1 MTNNSSEKV
10 SNDYISLNA
19 CGRQHLF
26 TKRRGSYRPY
36 GRKDYHILYIAEG
49 KCTVTENGEKTEA
62 PKGSVIVYLPNQ
74 PQEYSFNPDDG
85 SVSYYIHFTGSG
97 CEQLMRDT
105 ALNQKNIFYIGKSH
119 TLEELINTL
128 INEYKQK
135 LKFSNHRINGI
146 LLEIISL
153 IGRKNA
159 YMMSGGNDT
168 NKRFEIVCEYI
179 HNNFSAN
186 LTMKELATMCN
197 LSESRF
203 SHLFTEIFGK
213 SPKQYIMNV
222 RMENAKE
229 LLLDSDMSI
238 LEIGSAVGFDD
249 QNYFSRI
256 FKKHCGM
263 SPNEFRN
270 GY

>member
-1 MTNNSSEKV
+1 MINNTSERV
-10 SNDYISLNA
+10 STEYISVNA

-49 KCTVTENGEKTEA
+49 RCFVTLKGEKTEA
-62 PKGSVIVYLPNQ
+62 PKGSVIVYLPSQ
-74 PQEYSFNPDDG
+74 PQEYSFFPEDG

-97 CEQLMRDT
+97 CEQLMHDT
-105 ALNQKNIFYIGKSH
+105 ALDEKNVFYIGKSH
-119 TLEELINTL
+119 TLEELFNTL
-128 INEYKQK
+128 ISEYKQK
-135 LKFSNHRINGI
+135 LKFGTHRMNGI
-146 LLEIISL
+146 LLEIISV

-159 YMMSGGNDT
+159 YMLSGVSDT
-168 NKRFEIVCEYI
+168 NKLIGAVCEYI
-179 HNNFSAN
+179 HNNFSEK
-186 LTMKELATMCN
+186 LTLKELATKCN

-213 SPKQYIMNV
+213 SPKKYIMNV

-229 LLLDSDMSI
+229 LLLDSDMSV
-238 LEIGSAVGFDD
+238 LEISSAVGIDD

-263 SPNEFRN
+263 SPSEFRKE
-270 GY
+270 Y

>member
-1 MTNNSSEKV
+1 MTNYTSEKV
-10 SNDYISLNA
+10 SDEYISINA

-26 TKRRGSYRPY
+26 AKRRGSYRPY
-36 GRKDYHILYIAEG
+36 GRKDYLLLYIAEG
-49 KCTVTENGEKTEA
+49 RCFVTINGETTEA
-62 PKGSVIVYLPNQ
+62 PKGSVIVYLPGQ
-74 PQEYSFNPDDG
+74 PQEYSFFPEDCPI
-85 SVSYYIHFTGSG
+85 SYYIHFTGSE
-97 CEQLMRDT
+97 CEHLMRDT
-105 ALNQKNIFYIGKSH
+105 GLYEKNIYYIGKSH
-119 TLEELINTL
+119 TLEVLFDTL
-128 INEYKQK
+128 IGEYKQK
-135 LKFSNHRINGI
+135 LKFGTHRMNGI
-146 LLEIISL
+146 LLEIISV

-159 YMMSGGNDT
+159 YMLSGSSDT
-168 NKRFEIVCEYI
+168 NKRFENVCEYI
-179 HNNFSAN
+179 HNNFSKN
-186 LTMKELATMCN
+186 LTLEELATKCN

-203 SHLFTEIFGK
+203 SHLFTELFGK

-270 GY
+270 EY

>member
-1 MTNNSSEKV
+1 MINNTSEKV
-10 SNDYISLNA
+10 SNDYISVNA

-49 KCTVTENGEKTEA
+49 RCSVTSKGETIEA
-62 PKGSVIVYLPNQ
+62 PKGSVIVYLPGQ

-85 SVSYYIHFTGSG
+85 SISYYIHFTGSG
-97 CEQLMRDT
+97 CEQLMHDT
-105 ALNQKNIFYIGKSH
+105 ALNKNNIFYIGKSH
-119 TLEELINTL
+119 TLEELFDTL
-128 INEYKQK
+128 ISEYKQK
-135 LKFSNHRINGI
+135 LKFGTQRMNGI
-146 LLEIISL
+146 LIEIISV

-159 YMMSGGNDT
+159 YMMSGGSDT
-168 NKRFEIVCEYI
+168 NKRFEMVCEYI
-179 HNNFSAN
+179 HNNFAKS
-186 LTMKELATMCN
+186 LTLKELATMCS

-229 LLLDSDMSI
+229 LLLDSDMSV
-238 LEIGSAVGFDD
+238 LEVASAVGIDD

-256 FKKHCGM
+256 FKKHCGI
-263 SPNEFRN
+263 SPTEFRN
-270 GY
+270 EY

>member
-1 MTNNSSEKV
+1 MINNTSEKV
-10 SNDYISLNA
+10 SNDYISVNA

-49 KCTVTENGEKTEA
+49 RCFVTSNGETTEA
-62 PKGSVIVYLPNQ
+62 PKGSVIVYLPSQ
-74 PQEYSFNPDDG
+74 PQEYRFCPEDCP
-85 SVSYYIHFTGSG
+85 VSYYVHFTGSE
-97 CEQLMRDT
+97 CERLMREMVLDK
-105 ALNQKNIFYIGKSH
+105 KNIFYIGKSH
-119 TLEELINTL
+119 TLEGLFDTL
-128 INEYKQK
+128 ISEYKQK
-135 LKFSNHRINGI
+135 LKFATPRMNGI

-159 YMMSGGNDT
+159 YMISGGTDT
-168 NKRFEIVCEYI
+168 NKRFETVCEYI
-179 HNNFSAN
+179 HNNFSGR
-186 LTMKELATMCN
+186 LTLKELASKCS

-203 SHLFTEIFGK
+203 SHLFTEMFGK

-229 LLLDSDMSI
+229 LLLDSDMSV
-238 LEIGSAVGFDD
+238 LEVGSAVGIDD

-263 SPNEFRN
+263 SPTEFRN
-270 GY
+270 EY

>member
-1 MTNNSSEKV
+1 MINITSERV
-10 SNDYISLNA
+10 SNDYISVNA

-49 KCTVTENGEKTEA
+49 RCFVTLNGETTEA
-62 PKGSVIVYLPNQ
+62 PKGSVIVYLPGQ
-74 PQEYSFNPDDG
+74 PQEYSFCAEDG
-85 SVSYYIHFTGSG
+85 SISYYIHFTGTE
-97 CEQLMRDT
+97 CHQLMHDT
-105 ALNQKNIFYIGKSH
+105 ALDKNNIFYIGKSH
-119 TLEELINTL
+119 TLEGLFDTL
-128 INEYKQK
+128 ISEYKQK
-135 LKFSNHRINGI
+135 LKFSPQRMNGI
-146 LLEIISL
+146 LLEIISV

-159 YMMSGGNDT
+159 YMLSGGSDT
-168 NKRFEIVCEYI
+168 NKRFDIVCEYI
-179 HNNFSAN
+179 HNNFSEK
-186 LTMKELATMCN
+186 LTLKELATKCN

-203 SHLFTEIFGK
+203 SHLFTELFGI

-238 LEIGSAVGFDD
+238 LEIGSAVGLDD

-256 FKKHCGM
+256 FKKHCGL
-263 SPNEFRN
+263 SPTEFRN
-270 GY
+270 EY